1 MTFTLAT
8 TFNLKKIQDIEIQ
21 CLLNNVTAGN
31 FIIEQNKAKCYF
43 NHFNQSS
50 SQNKLE
56 LLYKQS
62 HSGFTLISKEPA
74 FFTVFTFINFTVT
87 GSPRL
92 NNFYTSINEPLR
104 LSITP
109 IYSIPLSV
117 NSYLLSHFECLI
129 FQTD

>member
-8 TFNLKKIQDIEIQ
+8 TFNLKKILDIEIQ

-31 FIIEQNKAKCYF
+31 FIIEQSKAKCYF

-62 HSGFTLISKEPA
+62 HSGFTLISKKPA
-74 FFTVFTFINFTVT
+74 LFTVFTFTNFTVT
-87 GSPRL
+87 ASPRL

-104 LSITP
+104 LSI
-109 IYSIPLSV
+109 IP
-117 NSYLLSHFECLI
+117 
-129 FQTD
+129 T